1 MFAFI
6 KKIARKLI
14 RKSTYIHHES
24 LNKVSL
30 IILILIDIF
39 VLFNVFS
46 GLNNIS
52 QWILNPSEE
61 IPCFS
66 AIDNYQT
73 ATNRESFALKATTI
87 ENIVEQNN
95 FSDFNNQN
103 RLGKVSK
110 LCENYSRLE
119 QEINTKDNIKI
130 KGNIEQIRTEI
141 YNLNQEIQT
150 LQSQYDSTLLEK
162 IAGQTPQSSLNQTT
176 ADQIKSEI
184 DTKTNQISNKE
195 KQIVQKQTQLIKA
208 PAADAYLKLLNNTSE
223 YKQIKKAYQSAQF
236 WYPNKQLLLQILFLL
251 PLITIAYFWH
261 NHATKGNKGLQS
273 LLSWHLLLI
282 FCIPLL
288 IKFFEFIQF
297 GNLIN
302 IAIEFIVTLLG
313 GLLFIS
319 NYVLILIIPLLGFGL
334 IKILQRFVFN
344 QRIQAKKRIEKV
356 RCINCNSQLR
366 LNDLFCYSCGF
377 NQYTN
382 CPNCNQKTYKL
393 TNFCRACGHQLE
405 QK

>member
-1 MFAFI
+1 MFSFI

-30 IILILIDIF
+30 VILILIDIF

-52 QWILNPSEE
+52 QWIFNPSEE

-66 AIDNYQT
+66 TIENYYT
-73 ATNRESFALKATTI
+73 ATNKESFALKAATI
-87 ENIVEQNN
+87 ENLINHNN
-95 FSDFNNQN
+95 FSHFNNQN
-103 RLGKVSK
+103 KLGKVSK
-110 LCENYSRLE
+110 LCDNYLRLE
-119 QEINTKDNIKI
+119 KEINTPDNIEI
-130 KGNIEQIRTEI
+130 KADIEQIRTEI
-141 YNLNQEIQT
+141 SNLNQEIQT

-162 IAGQTPQSSLNQTT
+162 IAGQTPQNSINQTT

-184 DTKTNQISNKE
+184 DTKTNQISNK
-195 KQIVQKQTQLIKA
+195 KQQILQKQTRLIQV

-236 WYPNKQLLLQILFLL
+236 WYPNKQLLLQTLFLL
-251 PLITIAYFWH
+251 PLIIGAYFWH
-261 NHATKGNKGLQS
+261 KNATIKNQGLQA

-288 IKFFEFIQF
+288 IKVFEFIQF
-297 GNLIN
+297 GNLIR
-302 IAIEFIVTLLG
+302 IAIESIVTLLG
-313 GLLFIS
+313 GLLFVS

-334 IKILQRFVFN
+334 IKFLQRFVFN
-344 QRIQAKKRIEKV
+344 QRIQAKKRIEKI

-366 LNDLFCYSCGF
+366 LNDRFCHYCGF

-393 TNFCRACGHQLE
+393 TNFCRVCGHQLE
-405 QK
+405 QN